1 MSENAKTVSLQHPSA
16 KLNPQM
22 KLVHTKSPN
31 HTKQCKKNIWKTTK
45 SLPSKLTQ
53 RCSRKSKVIEMVDIM
68 YAYPF
73 SLISPSESHSVWNVS
88 WDIRLGGVQLAAEAW
103 DILFVV
109 WCLMYLHK
117 KSCLTLR
124 SWHECMHTSTPELKK
139 VQPPALHQ

>member
-1 MSENAKTVSLQHPSA
+1 MQKQYHYSIRLQSWIRKWSWFTP
-16 KLNPQM
+16 N
-22 KLVHTKSPN
+22 LV
-31 HTKQCKKNIWKTTK
+31 KQCKKNIWKTTK

-124 SWHECMHTSTPELKK
+124 SWHKCMHTSTPELKK

>member
-1 MSENAKTVSLQHPSA
+1 MQKQYHYSIRLQSGIRKWSWFTP
-16 KLNPQM
+16 N
-22 KLVHTKSPN
+22 LV
-31 HTKQCKKNIWKTTK
+31 KQCKKNIWKTTK

-53 RCSRKSKVIEMVDIM
+53 RCSRKSKVMEMVDIM

>member
-1 MSENAKTVSLQHPSA
+1 MQKQYHYSIRLQSWIRKWSWFTP
-16 KLNPQM
+16 N
-22 KLVHTKSPN
+22 LV
-31 HTKQCKKNIWKTTK
+31 KQCKKNIWKTTK

-53 RCSRKSKVIEMVDIM
+53 RCSRKSKVMEMVDIM

-124 SWHECMHTSTPELKK
+124 SWHEYMHTSTPEMKK
-139 VQPPALHQ
+139 VQPPALHR

>member
-1 MSENAKTVSLQHPSA
+1 MACQKMQKQYHYSIRLQSWIRKWSWFTP
-16 KLNPQM
+16 N
-22 KLVHTKSPN
+22 LV
-31 HTKQCKKNIWKTTK
+31 KQCKKNIWKTTK